1 MVTRRNLF
9 QGAGAVGSQLLL
21 ASMAKAAASGV
32 NVKSLIEQKIDAVDN
47 SLVFVEVVE
56 FGPGV
61 QSQPHRHPGP
71 VFGYVLEGELLT
83 QVEGSEPST
92 YKPGQAFYEP
102 AGHVH
107 LMAKNPSNS
116 KPTRFLAM
124 IIGKQGSPS
133 VLAR

>member
-1 MVTRRNLF
+1 MKHGHAQESL
-9 QGAGAVGSQLLL
+9 
-21 ASMAKAAASGV
+21 SGC
-32 NVKSLIEQKIDAVDN
+32 Q
-47 SLVFVEVVE
+47 VVE

-61 QSQPHRHPGP
+61 ESQPHRHPGP

-102 AGHVH
+102 GGHVH
-107 LMAKNPSNS
+107 LMAKNPSKS

-133 VLAR
+133 VLAK

>member
-1 MVTRRNLF
+1 M
-9 QGAGAVGSQLLL
+9 L
-21 ASMAKAAASGV
+21 ASMNAAASGV
-32 NVKSLIEQKIDAVDN
+32 NVKSLIEQKIDAVEN
-47 SLVFVEVVE
+47 PLVFLEIVE

-61 QSQPHRHPGP
+61 ESQPHRHPGP

-92 YKPGQAFYEP
+92 YKPGQVFYEP

-107 LMAKNPSNS
+107 LMAKNPSKS

-124 IIGKQGSPS
+124 IIGTQGSPS